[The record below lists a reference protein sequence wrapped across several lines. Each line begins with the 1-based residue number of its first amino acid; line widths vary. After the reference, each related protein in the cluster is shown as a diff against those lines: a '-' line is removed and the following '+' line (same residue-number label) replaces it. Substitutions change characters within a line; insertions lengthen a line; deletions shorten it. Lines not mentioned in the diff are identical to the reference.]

1 MRVVTPSVARHII
14 HHEGSAR
21 IDAAVAPHFR
31 VHERVLVRNIHPFG
45 HTRVPRYVRG
55 KTGVIERDYG
65 VFIFPDTSAHGKGDK
80 PQHVYNVR
88 FQAQE
93 LWGSSVSERDFL
105 YIDLWD
111 DYLEVA

>member
-1 MRVVTPSVARHII
+1 MRVVTPQVARQII

-21 IDAAVAPHFR
+21 IDAEVVPRFSLD
-31 VHERVLVRNIHPFG
+31 ERVTVRNIHPCG

-55 KTGVIERDYG
+55 KTGLIERDYG
-65 VFIFPDTSAHGKGDK
+65 VFIFPDTSAHGKGNK

-88 FQAQE
+88 FCAQE
-93 LWGSSVSERDFL
+93 LWGLAASERDFL

-111 DYLEVA
+111 DYMEPA